1 MDVWREDG
9 GVCCGCVERGWGV
22 CCGCE
27 EGLCGGRMGEC
38 APSVRKVSV
47 EGWWGSVLC
56 REWEAYMAHLI
67 VCLV

>member
-1 MDVWREDG
+1 MT
-9 GVCCGCVERGWGV
+9 
-22 CCGCE
+22 
-27 EGLCGGRMGEC
+27 EC

>member
-47 EGWWGSVLC
+47 EGGWG
-56 REWEAYMAHLI
+56 
-67 VCLV
+67 VCCAGNGRCTWHI